1 MTSVSSFRPR
11 IAVLSLAMLSLGGTF
26 ATPAAMAQ
34 EKLSK
39 DPIVIGVG
47 VDPAYATFFLA
58 AQNKEFEKAGLN
70 VELLQ
75 FTQGGDAVD
84 GLVAGQNQLVGSAEP
99 TTLIRAVR
107 SDMRI
112 LAVYGQSG
120 SYIKFVARPGITDI
134 KQVKKFGI
142 VPASVS
148 EFSTDKLIAKYGLD
162 PKSVEMV
169 KGGPPEFPAL
179 LTRGDV
185 DGYFL
190 WEPWPTAG
198 IKLGGKVLTTSGEVG
213 YTYNMWLSASGP
225 WFDGHKA
232 EAKAILAV
240 LAKSCDEVTSDPAKA
255 AVATQAQAKIPADK
269 TLELLKEIQCKVR
282 DFTPTDIAT
291 YKEIA
296 GFLYDHKITATKA
309 DVDKYLQVGFY
320 KE

>member
-1 MTSVSSFRPR
+1 MTSVVSFRPPL
-11 IAVLSLAMLSLGGTF
+11 AVLSFAVLGLLGF
-26 ATPAAMAQ
+26 AAAPAAIAQ

-84 GLVAGQNQLVGSAEP
+84 GLVAGQNQLVGAAEP

-134 KQVKKFGI
+134 KQAKKFGI

-148 EFSTDKLIAKYGLD
+148 DFATGKMLAKYGID
-162 PKSVEMV
+162 EKSVEMIS
-169 KGGPPEFPAL
+169 GGPPEFPAL

-190 WEPWPTAG
+190 WEPWPSNGVA
-198 IKLGGKVLTTSGEVG
+198 LGGKILTTSGDVG
-213 YTYNMWLSASGP
+213 YSYNMWLSASGS

-232 EAKAILAV
+232 EARAILGV
-240 LAKSCDEVTSDPAKA
+240 LAKSCDQVTSDPQKA
-255 AVATQAQAKIPADK
+255 AAATQAQAKIPADK
-269 TLELLKEIQCKVR
+269 TLGMLKEIQCKVR
-282 DFTPTDIAT
+282 DFTPADIAT

-296 GFLYDHKITATKA
+296 QFLVDRKVTPTKA

>member
-1 MTSVSSFRPR
+1 MTSAASFRPPL
-11 IAVLSLAMLSLGGTF
+11 AVLSLAVLGLLGF
-26 ATPAAMAQ
+26 AAAPAAIAQ

-58 AQNKEFEKAGLN
+58 AQNKDFEKAGLN

-134 KQVKKFGI
+134 KQAKKFGI

-148 EFSTDKLIAKYGLD
+148 DFATGKMLAKYGID
-162 PKSVEMV
+162 EKSVQMIS
-169 KGGPPEFPAL
+169 GGPPEFPAL

-190 WEPWPTAG
+190 WEPWPTNGVA
-198 IKLGGKVLTTSGEVG
+198 LGGKILTTSGDVG
-213 YTYNMWLSASGP
+213 YSYNMWLSASGA

-232 EAKAILAV
+232 EARAILGV
-240 LAKSCDEVTSDPAKA
+240 LAKSCNQVTSDPAKA
-255 AVATQAQAKIPADK
+255 AAATQAQAKIPADK
-269 TLELLKEIQCKVR
+269 TLDMLKEIQCKVR
-282 DFTPTDIAT
+282 DFTPADIAT

-296 GFLYDHKITATKA
+296 QFLVDRKVTPTKA

>member
-1 MTSVSSFRPR
+1 MTSRRLPKPR
-11 IAVLSLAMLSLGGTF
+11 LAVLSLALLALG
-26 ATPAAMAQ
+26 AAAAPAAMAQ

-120 SYIKFVARPGITDI
+120 TYIKFVARPGITDI
-134 KQVKKFGI
+134 KQAKKFGI

-148 EFSTDKLIAKYGLD
+148 DFATGKMLAKYGID
-162 PKSVEMV
+162 EKSVEMV
-169 KGGPPEFPAL
+169 SGGPPEFPAL
-179 LTRGDV
+179 LSRGDV

-190 WEPWPTAG
+190 WEPWPTNGVA
-198 IKLGGKVLTTSGEVG
+198 LGGKILTTSGDVG
-213 YTYNMWLSASGP
+213 YSYNMWLSASGA
-225 WFDGHKA
+225 WFDKHKA
-232 EAKAILAV
+232 EARAILGV
-240 LAKSCDEVTSDPAKA
+240 LAKSCDEVTADPQKA
-255 AVATQAQAKIPADK
+255 AAATQAQAKIPADK
-269 TLELLKEIQCKVR
+269 TLGMLKEIQCKVR

-296 GFLYDHKITATKA
+296 QFLVDRKVTPTKA
-309 DVDKYLQVGFY
+309 DIDKYLQVGFY